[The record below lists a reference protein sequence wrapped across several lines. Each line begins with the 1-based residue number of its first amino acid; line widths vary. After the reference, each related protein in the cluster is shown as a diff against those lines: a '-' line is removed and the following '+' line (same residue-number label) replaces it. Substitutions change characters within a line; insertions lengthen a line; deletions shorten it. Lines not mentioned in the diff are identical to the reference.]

1 MKCIKYISFFATFH
15 FQNLREIWQKNIFF
29 LFNDTFEWRYA
40 TSKQIHFNGK
50 WIEKYGAKNIYKNN
64 NIDI

>member
-1 MKCIKYISFFATFH
+1 MYKIYKFFCNVSFSKFE
-15 FQNLREIWQKNIFF
+15 REIWQKNIFF

-50 WIEKYGAKNIYKNN
+50 WIEKYDAKNIYKNN